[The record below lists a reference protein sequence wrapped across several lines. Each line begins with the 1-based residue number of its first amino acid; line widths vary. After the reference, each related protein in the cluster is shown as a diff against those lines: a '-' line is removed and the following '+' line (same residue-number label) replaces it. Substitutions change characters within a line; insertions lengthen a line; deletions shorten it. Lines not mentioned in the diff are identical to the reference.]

1 MIQKPPSALYGII
14 ATLLNAQFE
23 WKREDMGEER
33 TGKDRRAEKERRKG
47 GTSGYDGPE
56 QRSEKYRRSDVD
68 RRNKQQGD

>member
-1 MIQKPPSALYGII
+1 
-14 ATLLNAQFE
+14 
-23 WKREDMGEER
+23 MGEER
-33 TGKDRRAEKERRKG
+33 TGKERRAEKERRKG